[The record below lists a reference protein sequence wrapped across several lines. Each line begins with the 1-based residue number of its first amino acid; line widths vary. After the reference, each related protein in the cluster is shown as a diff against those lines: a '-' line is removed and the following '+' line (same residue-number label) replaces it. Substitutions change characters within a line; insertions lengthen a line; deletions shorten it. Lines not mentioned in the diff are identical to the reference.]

1 MFSEYPTSLTAT
13 PSHLLE
19 SALTSAG
26 LASDAVHGLPLLA
39 EAADRFTADYTGS
52 LDACIFNLPLRELRD
67 AASARSDWYA
77 GLSRAVSIDHAVA
90 VASREFQREIPGD
103 SSASKFA
110 RITDPS
116 FWRRHYATNA
126 KRAHEFAYIRTGF
139 VSGAKERYVSD
150 STLSLYRNYRESQ
163 QQFLNSY
170 YVVDRKPNSM
180 GEHSR
185 RLLADLAKSEE
196 AKRAKLWAF
205 LSGIEQLSVEAGLSC
220 ALLTLTLPA
229 SFHAN
234 PTTGGSSYDG
244 VSTPQDGGR
253 YLAMLWNKIQRD
265 LHNEGI
271 AVSGARFV
279 EPHKDGTPHWHLW
292 MHYQQAYL
300 PRILAVIARYFPGDA
315 SKRVAAVRVR
325 TVEADPRGKLY
336 NKKDGSRFTEC
347 FQRFD
352 PATVSLKPASSRF
365 KAQVDLSV
373 INRAYAN
380 GATYASKYA
389 MKTLQPGEGSE
400 AERVAASRW
409 IWRLRSF
416 AFFGIRNCLG
426 AWDELYR
433 AKEVPTDPTVKAL
446 FNAVHEKPGKHT
458 KQVRNRATGRVEE
471 IEVEGGTAA
480 FLRLQ
485 GGLSAADGLVP
496 CDHIR
501 VRLIYKP
508 VLNRYGDAV
517 RVKVGMMVVRDDEY
531 LYSATTREPGRFV
544 LLSERNIDAAIA
556 SLAPLDSELVPHLV

>member
-1 MFSEYPTSLTAT
+1 MFSEYPNSLTAT
-13 PSHLLE
+13 PSDLLDAAL
-19 SALTSAG
+19 SAAG
-26 LASDAVHGLPLLA
+26 LSLPAVSGLPLFSD
-39 EAADRFTADYTGS
+39 AANRFTAAYTS
-52 LDACIFNLPLRELRD
+52 SVDSRVFNLPLTELRD
-67 AASARSDWYA
+67 YSKARSAWYA
-77 GLSRAVSIDHAVA
+77 SLARATSIDHAIA
-90 VASREFQREIPGD
+90 VASSEFHREIPGD
-103 SSASKFA
+103 STESQYA
-110 RITDPS
+110 RITDPT
-116 FWRRHYATNA
+116 FWKRYYSTNA
-126 KRAHEFAYIRTGF
+126 KRAHEFAYIRAGF

-150 STLSLYRNYRESQ
+150 STLALYRNYRQAQEH
-163 QQFLNSY
+163 FLQSY

-185 RLLADLAKSEE
+185 RLLVDLAKSAE

-244 VSTPQDGGR
+244 VSTPQAGGR
-253 YLAMLWNKIQRD
+253 HLAMVWNKIQRD

-292 MHYQQAYL
+292 LHYQDAHL
-300 PRILAVIARYFPGDA
+300 PRILSVIARYFPGDA
-315 SKRVAAVRVR
+315 YKRVAAVRVR

-352 PATVSLKPASSRF
+352 PATGSIKPASSRF

-446 FNAVHEKPGKHT
+446 FNAVHEAPGKHL
-458 KQVRNRATGRVEE
+458 KHIRNRSTGKVEE

-485 GGLSAADGLVP
+485 GGLAAADGLVP
-496 CDHIR
+496 SDHIR

-508 VLNRYGDAV
+508 VVNRYGDAV
-517 RVKVGMMVVRDDEY
+517 RVKVGLMIVRDDEY

-556 SLAPLDSELVPHLV
+556 SLAPLDPEPAFSV